1 MSTKR
6 IYGVLLSISGGFLLL
21 VVYLGW
27 LSQHNPA
34 ISVGNGQGQYAVT
47 VATVRGTIYDRA
59 MRPLI
64 NREKEY
70 RAALL
75 PSSAA
80 LTVLHPAMERQEYL
94 DLVNTLSGG
103 SPAVARLTG
112 PAAVAEGLALF
123 YVPVRY
129 GVSVPAPHLLGYLDG
144 GGQRGVT
151 GLEAAYNEVLETYRG
166 EATATFSV
174 NGAGTYLAG
183 DPAEVHSTVEKAR
196 GGIVTSLDR
205 EIQVLTEQVIGT
217 MSFKGAVVI
226 LDPESG
232 DLLACANA
240 PTFHPKAVA
249 ESIQKQDGS
258 LVNRGFS
265 LYDCGSVF
273 KIVTAAAALEKGIPP
288 GREYACNGWITVGS
302 TRFHCHQRSLG
313 HQSLSMTEA
322 FAASC
327 NVYFIQLAQEVGGT
341 ALLQMAEKLG
351 LTEKIVLADT
361 LVAPTCVLP
370 TVTELSVP
378 ATLANF
384 SFGQG
389 KLLLSPLH
397 VARMT
402 ATIANGGVL
411 PEVSLVVGTV
421 NEAGVPKLPENRVGE
436 RVLSEGTTN
445 ALQTMMKM
453 VVESGTGRKAKPDGV
468 TAAGKTGTAETGQY
482 TGETPVVQSWFTGYF
497 PAENPRYVI
506 TVLAEDADTYD
517 SNAAEVFCEIS
528 NKLIEQTNE

>member
-1 MSTKR
+1 MKKR
-6 IYGVLLSISGGFLLL
+6 AYGIFLGFCGMIFVLII
-21 VVYLGW
+21 YLGW
-27 LSQHNPA
+27 LSQSNPA
-34 ISVGNGQGQYAVT
+34 LSAGTGQGRYTITA
-47 VATVRGTIYDRA
+47 ATVRGTIYDRA
-59 MRPLI
+59 MRPLV
-64 NREKEY
+64 NQEKEY

-75 PSSAA
+75 PSSGA
-80 LTVLHPAMERQEYL
+80 LTALRPSMERQSYL
-94 DLVNTLSGG
+94 SLVNKLSGG
-103 SPAVARLTG
+103 SPAIARLTG
-112 PAAVAEGLALF
+112 PAASAEGLALF
-123 YVPVRY
+123 HIPVRY
-129 GVSVPAPHLLGYLDG
+129 GVSVPAPHLIGYLDG
-144 GGQRGVT
+144 GEQAGVT
-151 GLEAAYNEVLETYRG
+151 GLEAAYNEVLERYRG

-174 NGAGTYLAG
+174 NGAGTYLVG
-183 DPAEVHSTVEKAR
+183 DPAEVHSTVENAR

-205 EIQVLTEQVIGT
+205 EIQVLTEQVIGS

-226 LDPESG
+226 LEPESG

-240 PTFHPKAVA
+240 PTFHPEAVA

-258 LVNRGFS
+258 LVNRAFS

-273 KIVTAAAALEKGIPP
+273 KIVTAAAALEKGISP
-288 GREYACNGWITVGS
+288 GREYACNGWITVSG

-313 HQSLSMTEA
+313 HQTLTMTEA

-327 NVYFIQLAQEVGGT
+327 NVYFIQLAQEVGGA

-361 LVAPTCVLP
+361 LVAPACVFP

-402 ATIANGGVL
+402 AAIANDGVL
-411 PEVSLVVGTV
+411 PEVSLVIGTV
-421 NEAGVPKLPENRVGE
+421 NEAGVPKLPEGREGE
-436 RVLSEGTTN
+436 RVLSEGTTA

-453 VVESGTGRKAKPDGV
+453 VVESGTGRKAQPDGV

-497 PAENPRYVI
+497 PAENPRFVI

-528 NKLIEQTNE
+528 NKLIEQKKE